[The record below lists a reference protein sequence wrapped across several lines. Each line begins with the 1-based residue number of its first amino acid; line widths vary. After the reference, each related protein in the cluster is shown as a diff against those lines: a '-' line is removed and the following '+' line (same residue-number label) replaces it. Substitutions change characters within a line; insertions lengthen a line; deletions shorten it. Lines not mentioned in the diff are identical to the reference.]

1 MSCQASQG
9 PKRTVAF
16 VGEQARS
23 VSTRSQ
29 RIRRLSSVAKGGRLC
44 ASLLLLTAL
53 CSFPAPARACD
64 QLAARSSLWVRLT
77 SPVSSFTAE
86 RGTLV
91 RGFLLE
97 SPLCDG
103 VPVFPTKTPVEGRV
117 LSVHRVGLG
126 FWRETAALE
135 IVFLRLL
142 PPDAGPIEINGRV
155 ELVDNAREAVKN
167 GVIRGIRST
176 DTPQG
181 MISSRL
187 KHLPSFHLY
196 PDPYLLGFK
205 VLFPIFPEPEINLEA
220 GTDIE
225 VELAGSAKLPDD
237 LAPISPVPSI
247 GHDAELEQ
255 DLTDLPE
262 RTLTKKGKEAD
273 VINVVFAGSRE
284 DLEGAFKAA
293 GWHQSGPT
301 STRSVTRDFY
311 SFLSRTSYSTAPMST
326 QLLEGRKADLALEK
340 VFQSHEKR
348 NHLRIWSLDHT
359 WESLP
364 LWASAAVRE
373 TGATLSLRHK
383 GFIHHVSEDL
393 DEEQEAVVRDLVV
406 TGCVDSVGMMAR
418 PVEHVLRN
426 ATGEY
431 FRTNGS
437 LAVIRLQPCDS
448 HNELATSS
456 NIKNG
461 SWAYR
466 YLRRQIL
473 TVRSDLVRSNCI
485 YAMFELARFTTGA
498 VRKKYLRRRVS
509 AAVRDGDKTFGKY
522 DGMGRSLFDRY
533 NSDVYQYPLN
543 SK

>member
-1 MSCQASQG
+1 M
-9 PKRTVAF
+9 
-16 VGEQARS
+16 
-23 VSTRSQ
+23 
-29 RIRRLSSVAKGGRLC
+29 
-44 ASLLLLTAL
+44 
-53 CSFPAPARACD
+53 
-64 QLAARSSLWVRLT
+64 
-77 SPVSSFTAE
+77 
-86 RGTLV
+86 

-97 SPLCDG
+97 SPRCDG

-117 LSVHRVGLG
+117 VSVHRVGLG

-135 IVFLRLL
+135 IAFVRLL
-142 PPDAGPIEINGRV
+142 PTDVDPIEIDGRV
-155 ELVDNAREAVKN
+155 KLVDNAREAVKN
-167 GVIRGIRST
+167 GVIQGIRST

-205 VLFPIFPEPEINLEA
+205 LLFPIFPEPEINLEA

-225 VELAGSAKLPDD
+225 VELARSTNLPYN
-237 LAPISPVPSI
+237 LPPVPRI
-247 GHDAELEQ
+247 PLIADDREL
-255 DLTDLPE
+255 DDGLTDLPE

-273 VINVVFAGSRE
+273 VINIVFAGSRE
-284 DLEGAFKAA
+284 DLEEAFTAA
-293 GWHQSGPT
+293 GWHQSQPT

-326 QLLEGRKADLALEK
+326 QLLEGRKPDLALEK

-348 NHLRIWSLDHT
+348 NHLRIWSLDNR
-359 WESLP
+359 WDGLA

-373 TGATLSLRHK
+373 TGATLSLRHRS
-383 GFIHHVSEDL
+383 FIHHVSENL
-393 DEEQEAVVRDLVV
+393 DEEPETILRDLAVA
-406 TGCVDSVGMMAR
+406 GCVDSVGMMAR
-418 PVEHVLRN
+418 PLEHVLRN

-431 FRTNGS
+431 FRTDGS
-437 LAVIRLQPCDS
+437 LAVIRLKPCDS
-448 HNELATSS
+448 GQSELATSS
-456 NIKNG
+456 NVKNG

-485 YAMFELARFTTGA
+485 YGTFELARAATGA
-498 VRKKYLRRRVS
+498 VRKKHSHRAVATTLRQEVD
-509 AAVRDGDKTFGKY
+509 ATPGKY
-522 DGMGRSLFDRY
+522 AGNADRNLSDRDNFDL
-533 NSDVYQYPLN
+533 YQYPLN